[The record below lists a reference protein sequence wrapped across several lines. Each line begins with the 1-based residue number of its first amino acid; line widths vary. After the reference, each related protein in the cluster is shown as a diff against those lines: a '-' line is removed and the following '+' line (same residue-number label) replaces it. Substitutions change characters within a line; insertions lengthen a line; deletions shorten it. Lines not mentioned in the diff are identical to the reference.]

1 MKNHK
6 IIFFL
11 KQSRGEE
18 NKRRRAHT
26 YTQLL
31 KKKNIGVCTAF
42 IVFMINLA
50 NLEIND
56 QLLSLNLSLT
66 LSLMYLCIKEY
77 TNLYDSRKR
86 CRLQRKYQNILTKP
100 KL

>member
-1 MKNHK
+1 
-6 IIFFL
+6 
-11 KQSRGEE
+11 
-18 NKRRRAHT
+18 
-26 YTQLL
+26 
-31 KKKNIGVCTAF
+31 
-42 IVFMINLA
+42 MINLA

-56 QLLSLNLSLT
+56 QLLSLNLILT
-66 LSLMYLCIKEY
+66 LSLMYLCKKEY

>member
-1 MKNHK
+1 
-6 IIFFL
+6 
-11 KQSRGEE
+11 
-18 NKRRRAHT
+18 
-26 YTQLL
+26 
-31 KKKNIGVCTAF
+31 
-42 IVFMINLA
+42 MINLA

-56 QLLSLNLSLT
+56 QLLSLNLILT

-86 CRLQRKYQNILTKP
+86 GRLQRKYENTLRKP

>member
-1 MKNHK
+1 M
-6 IIFFL
+6 L
-11 KQSRGEE
+11 
-18 NKRRRAHT
+18 
-26 YTQLL
+26 
-31 KKKNIGVCTAF
+31 
-42 IVFMINLA
+42 NLA

-66 LSLMYLCIKEY
+66 LSLPLMYLRIKEY

-86 CRLQRKYQNILTKP
+86 CRLQRKYQNILKKP